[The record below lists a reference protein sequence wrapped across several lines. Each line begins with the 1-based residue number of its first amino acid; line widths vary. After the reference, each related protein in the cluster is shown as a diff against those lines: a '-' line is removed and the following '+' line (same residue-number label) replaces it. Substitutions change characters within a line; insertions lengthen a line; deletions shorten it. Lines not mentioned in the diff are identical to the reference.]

1 MLLEMACRPARQREA
16 VLAASH
22 MRSRDVVSTMLV
34 SALPCLLDSHAP
46 QVHLCAVKHACEQP
60 VLSIQSR

>member
-1 MLLEMACRPARQREA
+1 MEMACRPARRREA

-34 SALPCLLDSHAP
+34 STMPCPHRHHAI
-46 QVHLCAVKHACEQP
+46 QAHLHAVKHACEQP